1 MEPLAPVPEL
11 SPSVRERLLQL
22 WERTGDVALK
32 RLAEDAPPRPEVQ
45 VASKKEQADWLST
58 CLMETYKNTGD
69 TAVFALLFELNQ
81 PVFLVALQSH
91 LRRAIC
97 RIDAADVLQEVFLN
111 IYRYPHRFVSDR
123 ADAFRNWGHRIVRN
137 TLLKFLRGES
147 RVQRQRSIDDDF
159 QCVDERARS
168 PLRAATDGEGAEL
181 VNLAYVLYLE
191 LYLLHFG
198 RLSPKEQR
206 ALTLVEVEER
216 SYRDTALELGIKV
229 ENLKMVVFRGRRK
242 IFRGMS
248 QSLAALSMPCAA
260 PNEEVAREA
269 TLRPGAGGRSQN
281 RCASPEQLGAEA

>member
-11 SPSVRERLLQL
+11 SPSVRERLLLL
-22 WERTGDVALK
+22 WERTGDAALK
-32 RLAEDAPPRPEVQ
+32 RLAVDESPRPGVQ

-58 CLMETYKNTGD
+58 CLMETFKNTGD
-69 TAVFALLFELNQ
+69 TAVFSLLFELNQ

-147 RVQRQRSIDDDF
+147 RVQKQRTIDEDF

-198 RLSPKEQR
+198 RLSAKEQR

-216 SYRDTALELGIKV
+216 SYRDTALDLGIKV

-248 QSLAALSMPCAA
+248 QSLAALSISSAGPHG
-260 PNEEVAREA
+260 EISRVAR
-269 TLRPGAGGRSQN
+269 LHPGISAPSRARVVSH
-281 RCASPEQLGAEA
+281 PQLGAEA